1 MDYQPYRRMNHA
13 LSHLYMKSSVV
24 GYLMLNICVSGDC
37 DFVQMD
43 DGWLAI
49 STADCSH
56 MNDGTVIKTNCEQR
70 NPVYVLDVRIRKQK
84 SGPLEHRSC
93 TS

>member
-1 MDYQPYRRMNHA
+1 
-13 LSHLYMKSSVV
+13 
-24 GYLMLNICVSGDC
+24 MLKIGVSGDC

-56 MNDGTVIKTNCEQR
+56 KNGRTVIKTNCKQR
-70 NPVYVLDVRIRKQK
+70 NPVYVLDVRIRKRNRDRWNTGHAPLSPLGLTIFVQ
-84 SGPLEHRSC
+84 GPQNSHI
-93 TS
+93 